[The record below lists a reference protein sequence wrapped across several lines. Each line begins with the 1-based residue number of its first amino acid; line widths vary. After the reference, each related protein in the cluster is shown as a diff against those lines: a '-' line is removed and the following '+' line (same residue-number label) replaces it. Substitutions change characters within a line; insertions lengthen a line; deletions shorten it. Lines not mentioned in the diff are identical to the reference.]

1 MQGMK
6 ELRARALPGIVGVLL
21 ALALEALA
29 VYLFVRGAT
38 ALDEG
43 GPPLLGHGGVD
54 LVVSFVLLA
63 AGTVVATGLVIVQP
77 NYSRSVIFLGRY
89 LGTLREAGWWWTVP
103 LTSKPAVSLRVR
115 NFESEKLKVNDLRG
129 NPIQIA
135 AVVVWRVIDAA
146 RALFEVD
153 QYEEF
158 VKIQSETALRHIAS
172 QYPYDHFEDESTPS
186 LRENTDRVS
195 QALAQELQE
204 RLAVA
209 GVEVLDARLTHLAY
223 SPEIAHAM
231 LQRQQAEAVVAARA
245 KIVEG
250 AVGMVEMALRE
261 LQRSGLVDLDDERRA
276 AMVNNLMVAIVGER
290 AVQPVMNAGTIY

>member
-1 MQGMK
+1 MQ
-6 ELRARALPGIVGVLL
+6 ETRVRARPGVLGL
-21 ALALEALA
+21 LVVLFLSAGG
-29 VYLFVRGAT
+29 VYLFIRGAVAT
-38 ALDEG
+38 TGDAL
-43 GPPLLGHGGVD
+43 PLLGQAAMDMVLGG
-54 LVVSFVLLA
+54 LGTLLA
-63 AGTVVATGLVIVQP
+63 AILATGLVVVQP
-77 NYSRSVIFLGRY
+77 NLSRSIIFFGRY
-89 LGTLREAGWWWTVP
+89 LGTLRESGWWWTVP

-135 AVVVWRVIDAA
+135 AVVVWRVVDAA

-172 QYPYDHFEDESTPS
+172 QYPYDHFEDRDAPS
-186 LRENTDRVS
+186 LRENTDTVS
-195 QALAQELQE
+195 QALARELQE

-231 LQRQQAEAVVAARA
+231 LQCQQAEAVVAARA

-250 AVGMVEMALRE
+250 AVGMVEMALAE
-261 LQRSGLVDLDDERRA
+261 LQRSGLVDLDHERRA
-276 AMVNNLMVAIVGER
+276 AMINNLMVAIVGER
-290 AVQPVMNAGTIY
+290 AAQPVINTGTIY

>member
-1 MQGMK
+1 MK

>member
-1 MQGMK
+1 MK
-6 ELRARALPGIVGVLL
+6 ERRAWALPGIVGLLASLVLAAASVYLFITGVSALDSGTRGVLGHGGIDLVASLL
-21 ALALEALA
+21 ALAGAAA
-29 VYLFVRGAT
+29 VASGM
-38 ALDEG
+38 
-43 GPPLLGHGGVD
+43 
-54 LVVSFVLLA
+54 
-63 AGTVVATGLVIVQP
+63 VIVQP
-77 NYSRSVIFLGRY
+77 NYSRSVVLLGRY
-89 LGTLREAGWWWTVP
+89 LGTLREPGWWWTVP
-103 LTSKPAVSLRVR
+103 LAAHPAVSLRVR

-135 AVVVWRVIDAA
+135 AVVVWRVVDPA

-153 QYEEF
+153 AYEDF

-172 QYPYDHFEDESTPS
+172 QYPYDHFEDHRAPS
-186 LRENTDRVS
+186 LRENTDSVS

-223 SPEIAHAM
+223 APEIAHAM

-250 AVGMVEMALRE
+250 AVGMVEMALQE
-261 LQRSGLVDLDDERRA
+261 LQRSGLVDLDAERRA

-290 AVQPVMNAGTIY
+290 AAQPVINAGTLY

>member
-1 MQGMK
+1 MK
-6 ELRARALPGIVGVLL
+6 ETRAWALPGIVGLL
-21 ALALEALA
+21 PVLALEAGA
-29 VYLFVRGAT
+29 VYLFVRGVL
-38 ALDEG
+38 ALESGAD
-43 GPPLLGHGGVD
+43 PVLGHGGVD
-54 LVVSFVLLA
+54 LGVSLVALVAGILLA
-63 AGTVVATGLVIVQP
+63 SGWLIVQP
-77 NYSRSVIFLGRY
+77 NYSRSVVFLGRY
-89 LGTLREAGWWWTVP
+89 LGTLRDPGWWWTAP

-135 AVVVWRVIDAA
+135 AVVVWRVVDAA

-172 QYPYDHFEDESTPS
+172 QYPYDNFEDHSAPS
-186 LRENTDRVS
+186 LRENTDSVS
-195 QALAQELQE
+195 QALARELQE

-250 AVGMVEMALRE
+250 AVGMVEMALAE
-261 LQRSGLVDLDDERRA
+261 LQRSGLVDLDHERRA
-276 AMVNNLMVAIVGER
+276 AMINNLMVAIVGER
-290 AVQPVMNAGTIY
+290 AAQPVINTGTIY